1 MMAEMLDE
9 IANAKKKKKL
19 NKHLLNWDT
28 VGFCFVFLFFL
39 QQCTWS
45 TVYSDGMYLTFID

>member
-9 IANAKKKKKL
+9 IANAKKKKL